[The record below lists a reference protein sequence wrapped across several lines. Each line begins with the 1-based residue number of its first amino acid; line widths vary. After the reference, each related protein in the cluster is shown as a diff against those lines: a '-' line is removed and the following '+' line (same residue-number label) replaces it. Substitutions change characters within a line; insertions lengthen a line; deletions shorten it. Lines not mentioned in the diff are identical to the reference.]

1 MKPNFIILGIVL
13 CVLSSAPLKANPD
26 VLDAAAISGTTP
38 KSAGAFILST
48 LVVLL
53 TLIAWEKMKFDR
65 EHKDNQN
72 TRREAYWL
80 GLKEEKMAYRP
91 TVEEEAALLLP
102 LASHLKVHP
111 PTPAKGDYADYTG

>member
-1 MKPNFIILGIVL
+1 MPLKVFVMKPNFIILGIVL

-38 KSAGAFILST
+38 KSAGAFILLT

-53 TLIAWEKMKFDR
+53 TLIAWEKVKFDR
-65 EHKDNQN
+65 EHKVNQN

-80 GLKEEKMAYRP
+80 ALKKKRW
-91 TVEEEAALLLP
+91 
-102 LASHLKVHP
+102 H
-111 PTPAKGDYADYTG
+111 TGQQ

>member
-1 MKPNFIILGIVL
+1 MPLKVFVMKPNFIILGIVL

-53 TLIAWEKMKFDR
+53 TLIAWEKVKFDR
-65 EHKDNQN
+65 EHKGNQN
-72 TRREAYWL
+72 ARIEAYWQ
-80 GLKEEKMAYRP
+80 GLKKKRW
-91 TVEEEAALLLP
+91 
-102 LASHLKVHP
+102 H
-111 PTPAKGDYADYTG
+111 TGQQ